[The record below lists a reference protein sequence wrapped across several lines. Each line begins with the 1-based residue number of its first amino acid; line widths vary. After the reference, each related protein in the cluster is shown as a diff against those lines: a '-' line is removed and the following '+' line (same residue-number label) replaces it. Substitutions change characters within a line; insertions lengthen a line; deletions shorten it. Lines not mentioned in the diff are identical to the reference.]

1 MITFL
6 RACLPVLTLSAA
18 IAACPFVYA
27 QPPEDAA
34 AAAPPADADA
44 PPADDAGAPIETD
57 PAVLAILELPREEPA
72 DYFRAIIVL
81 IELDRPELAKPIL
94 EQLVQLQLND
104 AQRAA
109 LVEQFGSRSMLLLAR
124 TKELGPA
131 AVEFAEVSTTAA
143 ANAARDP
150 RRLATLIQQVVA
162 GSAEERQLAINDLAA
177 AGQPGVTATLEA
189 LARETD
195 PARRGALSRAA
206 MQMEPLVIGPLLAML
221 STKDP
226 ALRADVSRLLT
237 HLRATEAA
245 PFLAARSA
253 SAERALLEAIENYS
267 AGVPVF
273 SPDEAGQVELWH
285 WNDATKKL
293 VSARYPADEARVIW
307 IARLSRALAAA
318 RPDNREYLRQAWLYV
333 AEAAGLTGGAKVSF
347 SRASTNF
354 ISDVLAD
361 ALEHDF
367 AHAAIAAA
375 SELGRRRDSQV
386 LYTADSRPS
395 PLANALVHPSRK
407 VQFAAL
413 TAIMAIDPTSPYPG
427 SSRLPEALARFA
439 ASTGE
444 RRAVVAMPTHVAA
457 SDLAGMLA
465 AHGVDADATNN
476 GRDAVDIAL
485 RTSDLEMIFVDMD
498 ILVPGIRQVLY
509 ELRASGPT
517 GDVPIAILAGEG
529 ELEAAE
535 RLAEEHYRIIAV
547 PRLHSSEVVART
559 VAELIALAGRDAA
572 SANERAAQ
580 ARQAMN
586 WIESLL
592 SKNRPF
598 YELDY
603 ATPAIVTSLYRA
615 DGTVPATA
623 ALRRL
628 GTPESQRALLEIA
641 NRPSLP
647 KAQRL
652 EAVAAFRTSV
662 AENGVLLTSD
672 EIIAQYHRYNASA
685 RADVDT
691 QQILGAV
698 LDAIESRRAEE
709 RPATVPAP

>member
-1 MITFL
+1 MKTL
-6 RACLPVLTLSAA
+6 QRTCLTVVALLAA
-18 IAACPFVYA
+18 LAVCSFVIA
-27 QPPEDAA
+27 QPPQDAA
-34 AAAPPADADA
+34 AAAPPAAADA
-44 PPADDAGAPIETD
+44 GPPIETD
-57 PAVLAILELPREEPA
+57 PAVLAILDLPREEPA
-72 DYFRAIIVL
+72 DYFRAVIVL
-81 IELDRPELAKPIL
+81 VELDRPELAKPIL
-94 EQLVQLQLND
+94 EELVQLQLTD

-150 RRLATLIQQVVA
+150 RRLAALIQQVVA
-162 GSAEERQLAINDLAA
+162 GSADERQLATNDLVA

-195 PARRGALSRAA
+195 PARRAALSRAA
-206 MQMEPLVIGPLLAML
+206 VQMEPLVIGPLLAML
-221 STKDP
+221 STRDP
-226 ALRADVSRLLT
+226 GLRAEVSRLLA

-267 AGVPVF
+267 AGVPAF

-293 VSARYPADEARVIW
+293 VSARYPADEAQVIW
-307 IARLSRALAAA
+307 IARLSRALASS

-333 AEAAGLTGGAKVSF
+333 AEATGLTGGAAVSF
-347 SRASTNF
+347 SGASTNF
-354 ISDVLAD
+354 INDVLAD

-367 AHAAIAAA
+367 AHAAVAVA
-375 SELGRRRDSQV
+375 SELGRRRDNQV
-386 LYTADSRPS
+386 LYTADSQPS

-413 TAIMAIDPTSPYPG
+413 AAIMTIDPTSPYPG

-444 RRAVVAMPTHVAA
+444 RRAVVAMPTNVAA

-465 AHGVDADATNN
+465 AHGVEADATNN

-485 RTSDLEMIFVDMD
+485 ETSDLEMIFVDMD
-498 ILVPGIRQVLY
+498 IIVPGIRQVLY

-517 GDVPIAILAGEG
+517 GDVPIAILAGVG

-535 RLAEEHYRIIAV
+535 RIAEEHDRMIAV

-559 VAELIALAGRDAA
+559 VAELSVIAGRDA
-572 SANERAAQ
+572 STSVERAAQ
-580 ARQAMN
+580 ARQAMT

-592 SKNRPF
+592 SEKRSF

-603 ATPAIVTSLYRA
+603 ATPAIVTSLYQA
-615 DGTVPATA
+615 EGAAPATA
-623 ALRRL
+623 ALSRL
-628 GTPESQRALLEIA
+628 GTAESQRTLLEVA
-641 NRPSLP
+641 NQPSLP
-647 KAQRL
+647 SAKRL

-672 EIIAQYHRYNASA
+672 EIVAQYHRYNASA

-698 LDAIESRRAEE
+698 LDAIESRRATE
-709 RPATVPAP
+709 RPAIVPAP